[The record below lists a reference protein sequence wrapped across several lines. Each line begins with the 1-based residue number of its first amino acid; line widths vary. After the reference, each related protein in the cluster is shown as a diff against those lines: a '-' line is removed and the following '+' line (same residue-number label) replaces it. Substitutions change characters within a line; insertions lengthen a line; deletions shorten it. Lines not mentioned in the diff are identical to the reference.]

1 MLVPINFMLKP
12 EEAAFILRHAGAE
25 MLATDTGLAEV
36 ARAAAVLTK
45 VREFVLLPS
54 EEKTG
59 TTR

>member
-1 MLVPINFMLKP
+1 
-12 EEAAFILRHAGAE
+12 
-25 MLATDTGLAEV
+25 MLATDTGLAPV